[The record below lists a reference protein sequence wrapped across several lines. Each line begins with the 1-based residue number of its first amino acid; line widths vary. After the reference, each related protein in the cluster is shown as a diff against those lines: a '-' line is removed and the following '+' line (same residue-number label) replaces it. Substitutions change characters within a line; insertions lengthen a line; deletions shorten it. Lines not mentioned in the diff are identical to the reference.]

1 MKRRKFLVGGLA
13 GAAVL
18 AASCSKPEEEKKQ
31 SAPAV
36 QTKIKWRMATTWPK
50 NFPGLGTGANNLAK
64 HIGEMSEGRLQV
76 EVFGGV

>member
-18 AASCSKPEEEKKQ
+18 AASCSKPRKKKTI
-31 SAPAV
+31 APAV

-50 NFPGLGTGANNLAK
+50 IFPVL
-64 HIGEMSEGRLQV
+64 HRRQ
-76 EVFGGV
+76 